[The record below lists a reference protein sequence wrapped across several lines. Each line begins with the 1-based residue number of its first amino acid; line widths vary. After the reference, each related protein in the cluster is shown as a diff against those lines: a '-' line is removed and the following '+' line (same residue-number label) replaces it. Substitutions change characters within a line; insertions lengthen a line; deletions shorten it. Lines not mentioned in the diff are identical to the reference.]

1 MHCVSILPIIK
12 LHVVFDAFVVEQCEN
27 IDCRTV
33 FKNAVGQVKV
43 HVNFVQ

>member
-1 MHCVSILPIIK
+1 MHCIVPIN
-12 LHVVFDAFVVEQCEN
+12 LMFVFDAFVVEQCEK